1 MLDDPS
7 PTRSHSPALEPPNTT
22 PGVREGRP
30 DTPWA
35 TSCLTLHGDP
45 WGEWQ
50 DTCTHCGEGGELI
63 VCFACDLVAH
73 DACADLDEDYHFARD
88 ENGEEWWVCTQC
100 FD

>member
-1 MLDDPS
+1 MGHIV
-7 PTRSHSPALEPPNTT
+7 SHS
-22 PGVREGRP
+22 
-30 DTPWA
+30 
-35 TSCLTLHGDP
+35 LTLHGDP

-88 ENGEEWWVCTQC
+88 EHGDFSPRQLDWATKELSI
-100 FD
+100 